1 MPYSQLPY
9 GAFHLHVSVSLL
21 TLSGLNTS
29 KWMELIIDAETHLVD
44 LHAPIAS
51 SRQWSVVSDPEDQ
64 TPHIIAWLA
73 EDLYLNDVR
82 DVQVVILVRSPAS
95 RKTHC
100 SEIQRALLLCFQGAT
115 FLTVRKPFLMLTL
128 HCPHQAWTFAR
139 NFCLPFFVLACF
151 EAWPIPNSLTRD
163 QTLKSPNHWAT
174 PGNPPQWILNMGLL
188 RCPLFN

>member
-21 TLSGLNTS
+21 TLSGLNTN

-44 LHAPIAS
+44 IHAPIAS

-82 DVQVVILVRSPAS
+82 DVR
-95 RKTHC
+95 
-100 SEIQRALLLCFQGAT
+100 
-115 FLTVRKPFLMLTL
+115 
-128 HCPHQAWTFAR
+128 W
-139 NFCLPFFVLACF
+139 
-151 EAWPIPNSLTRD
+151 
-163 QTLKSPNHWAT
+163 
-174 PGNPPQWILNMGLL
+174 
-188 RCPLFN
+188 LF